1 MKSKISYRFKLL
13 LKIVLLL
20 ALGFLLINSVMWIFF
35 RNEVRN
41 IGHYLYFRNPEEAVL
56 LIADYMGDPPSRIK
70 ARILAQSYNL
80 TIIYSED
87 GSIIWVAQR
96 RARSFGAEPPGRGGG
111 MDMRGR
117 GMGMHGMD
125 MGDMERMMEGMMRG
139 KNLGPRWEVNVS
151 GNRVVTV
158 MLPMRLH
165 RRYFYNP
172 FYFFFAVLAIIILFI
187 FLSLKKTLRPLDRVI
202 EASDR
207 IGQGDLSHRIRYDRD
222 DDFRKVAD
230 AFNTMAVRLSSIL
243 TNQRELLQFISHE
256 LRTPLARINLAL
268 ELEDRKRSREII
280 KNEITEIDT
289 LVGEVS
295 ELSRLDNMDSG
306 VNRVRIDLIPLLKSL
321 IHDTGEKRAAFE
333 HGPRSALILAHE
345 LLIKKAFAN
354 LIDNALKYSD
364 KHEPV
369 LISLKAD
376 GTDYIV
382 SVQNGGPGLT
392 EREIENI
399 WEPFFRGTN
408 ASKRNIEGR
417 GLGLVIVKK
426 AIELSSG
433 EISVQSSPKGP
444 TQFHVK
450 LHTAR

>member
-1 MKSKISYRFKLL
+1 
-13 LKIVLLL
+13 
-20 ALGFLLINSVMWIFF
+20 
-35 RNEVRN
+35 
-41 IGHYLYFRNPEEAVL
+41 
-56 LIADYMGDPPSRIK
+56 
-70 ARILAQSYNL
+70 
-80 TIIYSED
+80 
-87 GSIIWVAQR
+87 
-96 RARSFGAEPPGRGGG
+96 
-111 MDMRGR
+111 
-117 GMGMHGMD
+117 
-125 MGDMERMMEGMMRG
+125 
-139 KNLGPRWEVNVS
+139 
-151 GNRVVTV
+151 
-158 MLPMRLH
+158 
-165 RRYFYNP
+165 
-172 FYFFFAVLAIIILFI
+172 
-187 FLSLKKTLRPLDRVI
+187 
-202 EASDR
+202 
-207 IGQGDLSHRIRYDRD
+207 
-222 DDFRKVAD
+222 
-230 AFNTMAVRLSSIL
+230 MAVRLSSIL